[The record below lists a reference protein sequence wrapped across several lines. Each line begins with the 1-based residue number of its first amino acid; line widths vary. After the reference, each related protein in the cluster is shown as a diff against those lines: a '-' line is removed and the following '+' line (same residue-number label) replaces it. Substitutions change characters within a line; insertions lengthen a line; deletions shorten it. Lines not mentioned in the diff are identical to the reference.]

1 MGIVSPSNDT
11 KRLSISYLNTNQSI
25 SYLNTN
31 QKIEN
36 NKLEN
41 V

>member
-1 MGIVSPSNDT
+1 MGT
-11 KRLSISYLNTNQSI
+11 KRLSVSYLNTNQSI